1 MSARIILGTA
11 CALALSLGA
20 IAAAL
25 AQPSASGQQPAAIEE
40 WAHDFTVLT
49 MAPDGSWGTA
59 TDSRVNRA
67 IFLAIEN
74 CKAMSGAALGCG
86 AYITTVRGGWSLG
99 IRCGRENIIVAD
111 RYLVEAEERAS
122 RRETELRAIYVPDMP
137 ACDRV
142 VTVDPNGAVV
152 KPPVGYTGRIPAAR

>member
-99 IRCGRENIIVAD
+99 IRCGRENIVVAEKTLGD
-111 RYLVEAEERAS
+111 AEQAATRREAEL
-122 RRETELRAIYVPDMP
+122 RRLYVPDMP
-137 ACDRV
+137 SCRRV
-142 VTVDPNGAVV
+142 VTVDTSGTIIVPRA
-152 KPPVGYTGRIPAAR
+152 TGRIADR